1 MTSLIPEK
9 ELMDFIEMTPDL
21 VCVASKE
28 GYFLRVNQSVINT
41 LEFSREE
48 LMSRPIDS
56 FIHPDDKDNT
66 AKKRRQ
72 LLQGEVLVNLDNR
85 YISKSG
91 KIVWL
96 QWSSIF
102 FPEKNMVL
110 ALAKDVT
117 LRKEKET
124 RAEENYQ
131 RFRNLTAHFKSSLEK
146 DKKFLALELHEEL
159 AQLASTVKHDLGWLS
174 KQLEDQPA
182 SIRTKLNEAY
192 TGTASLLESLR
203 NIAYSLSPNLLDDIG
218 LKESIEWLC
227 SEFQS
232 KQDIPC
238 SCQWKGDLNRLDKA
252 LNIDVFRICQ
262 EAMHTVF
269 IQPGITRLSLEF
281 EISDHSIEISFIGQY
296 SGNEYARFEE
306 MLAKTSLRERTES
319 VGGALNISTGIGN
332 AINVNVVIHELPE
345 RDQVSY

>member
-48 LMSRPIDS
+48 LLSRPIAS
-56 FIHPDDKDNT
+56 FIHPDDKEYT
-66 AKKRRQ
+66 AKKRHE
-72 LLQGEVLVNLDNR
+72 LLRGEVLVNLDNR

-91 KIVWL
+91 KIIWL

-110 ALAKDVT
+110 ALAKDVS

-124 RAEENYQ
+124 RAEENYH

-159 AQLASTVKHDLGWLS
+159 AQLASTVKHDLEWLS
-174 KQLEDQPA
+174 TQLEDQPA
-182 SIRTKLNEAY
+182 PITTKLNEAF
-192 TGTASLLESLR
+192 TGTASILASLR
-203 NIAYSLSPNLLDDIG
+203 NIAYTLSPNLLDDIG
-218 LKESIEWLC
+218 LNESIEWLC

-232 KQDIPC
+232 KQNIPC
-238 SCQWKGDLNRLDKA
+238 TCQWKGDLNRLDKA
-252 LNIDVFRICQ
+252 LTIDVFRICQ
-262 EAMHTVF
+262 EAMHTIF
-269 IQPGITRLSLEF
+269 IQPGITHLSIELGIRPHSLE
-281 EISDHSIEISFIGQY
+281 ICFIGQY

-306 MLAKTSLRERTES
+306 IVAKTSLRERTES
-319 VGGALNISTGIGN
+319 VGGTLNISTGIGN
-332 AINVNVVIHELPE
+332 AINVDVVIRELPE
-345 RDQVSY
+345 RE